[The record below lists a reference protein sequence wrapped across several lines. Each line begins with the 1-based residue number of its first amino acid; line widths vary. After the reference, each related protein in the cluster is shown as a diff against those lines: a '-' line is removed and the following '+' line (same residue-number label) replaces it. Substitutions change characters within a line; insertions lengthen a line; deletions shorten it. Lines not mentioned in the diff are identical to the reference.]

1 MGQRMQGKVVVVT
14 GAGSIGPGWGNGKA
28 SAVLLAREG
37 GQVFAVDK
45 TLASAEVTQALIED
59 EGGRCIA
66 YEADVTDAQA
76 VRHMVNRCCSE
87 FGCIDVLY
95 NNVGAAVAGGITDL
109 DEALWDAQIEV
120 NLKHVF
126 LVTRAVIGAMLKEP
140 AGGSIINVGSTSGL
154 TFTGQ
159 QQIAYQTAKAA
170 ISRFS
175 QSVALEFA
183 PVGIR
188 CNTVIPGQM
197 NTPMVQTY
205 LAGQQTGGDV
215 EALVAKRNARIP
227 MGFMCTAWDVANTVL
242 FLASDEAR
250 YITGA
255 QIVVDGG
262 TTLKCTNE

>member
-1 MGQRMQGKVVVVT
+1 M
-14 GAGSIGPGWGNGKA
+14 
-28 SAVLLAREG
+28 
-37 GQVFAVDK
+37 
-45 TLASAEVTQALIED
+45 
-59 EGGRCIA
+59 
-66 YEADVTDAQA
+66 
-76 VRHMVNRCCSE
+76 
-87 FGCIDVLY
+87 
-95 NNVGAAVAGGITDL
+95 
-109 DEALWDAQIEV
+109 EV
-120 NLKHVF
+120 NLTAAFHLCQLF
-126 LVTRAVIGAMLKEP
+126 APALKVCR
-140 AGGSIINVGSTSGL
+140 GSSIINVGSTSGL

-227 MGFMCTAWDVANTVL
+227 MGFMGTAWDVANAVL

-262 TTLKCTNE
+262 MTLKCTNE

>member
-45 TLASAEVTQALIED
+45 TLASAQVTQELIEG

-76 VRHMVNRCCSE
+76 VEHMVNRCCSE
-87 FGCIDVLY
+87 FGSIDVLY

-109 DEALWDAQIEV
+109 DEAAWDAQIEV

-126 LVTRAVIGAMLKEP
+126 LVTRTVIGAMLNDS
-140 AGGSIINVGSTSGL
+140 GGSIINVGSTSGL

-197 NTPMVQTY
+197 DTPMVQTY

-227 MGFMCTAWDVANTVL
+227 MGFMGNAWDVANAVL

-262 TTLKCTNE
+262 MTLKCTNE

>member
-37 GQVFAVDK
+37 AQVFAVDK
-45 TLASAEVTQALIED
+45 SLESAQVTQELIEG

-66 YEADVTDAQA
+66 YKADVTDSQA
-76 VRHMVNRCCSE
+76 VANMLNRCCSE
-87 FGCIDVLY
+87 FGGIDVLY
-95 NNVGAAVAGGITDL
+95 NNVGAAAAGGVIDL
-109 DEALWDAQIEV
+109 DEAAWDAQMQV

-126 LVTRAVIGAMLKEP
+126 LVTRAVIAAMLRGS
-140 AGGSIINVGSTSGL
+140 GGSIINVGSTSGL

-183 PVGIR
+183 PLGIR

-197 NTPMVQTY
+197 DTPMVRTY

-227 MGFMCTAWDVANTVL
+227 MGFMGTAWDVANAVL

-250 YITGA
+250 YINSNEL
-255 QIVVDGG
+255 VVDGG
-262 TTLKCTNE
+262 MLGGG